1 MADGTDMVV
10 QVTPMFVL
18 DFIITPSGSKSYA
31 VPSGRSLMTM
41 RSTYRGGQGSTSGQA
56 NVSVSGNTVT
66 WSNASAQQNI
76 VVYAG

>member
-18 DFIITPSGSKSYA
+18 DFITESSGSRTYA
-31 VPSGRSLMTM
+31 VPSGRSLMVM
-41 RSTYRGGQGSTSGQA
+41 RSTYRGGQGTTSGQA
-56 NVSVSGNTVT
+56 SVTVNGNTVS
-66 WSNASAQQNI
+66 WSGASAQQNI